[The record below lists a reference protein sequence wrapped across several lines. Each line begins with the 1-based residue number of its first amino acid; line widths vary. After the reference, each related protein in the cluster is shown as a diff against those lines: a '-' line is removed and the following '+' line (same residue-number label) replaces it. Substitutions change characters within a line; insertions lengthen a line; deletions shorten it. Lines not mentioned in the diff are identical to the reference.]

1 MRDRLNP
8 IDADTLRRLMSDR
21 GYRARLEQRRNERR
35 ADASRFGLAIASVM
49 LNRSTSDWGWLDQ
62 DRSTHRP

>member
-1 MRDRLNP
+1 M
-8 IDADTLRRLMSDR
+8 DADTLRRLMSDR
-21 GYRARLEQRRNERR
+21 SIRARLEQRRNERH

-49 LNRSTSDWGWLDQ
+49 VNRSTSDWGWLDQ

>member
-8 IDADTLRRLMSDR
+8 MDADTLRRLMSDR
-21 GYRARLEQRRNERR
+21 SIWARLEQRRNERR
-35 ADASRFGLAIASVM
+35 ADASRFGLAIASVIVK
-49 LNRSTSDWGWLDQ
+49 RSTSDWGWLDQ

>member
-8 IDADTLRRLMSDR
+8 MDADMLRRLMSDR
-21 GYRARLEQRRNERR
+21 SIRARLEQGRNERR

-49 LNRSTSDWGWLDQ
+49 VNRSTSDWGWLDQ